1 MSTRP
6 AWSSFEAQLEAIGF
20 RPSRRF
26 GQNFLR
32 DENMVRAIVRDAA
45 IQAGDFV
52 LEVGPGLG
60 FLTRELFESGA
71 RLVCCE
77 VDARLLEIARG
88 WVGDGENPRW
98 LRADAL
104 AGKHE
109 LNSEL
114 LALLP
119 TAGRWQLVSNLP
131 YSISAP
137 LVLVLAELA
146 NPPAAMTVLVQKE
159 MAERFA
165 AQPGH
170 AEYGLI
176 SPVLQ
181 LDYEVTITRTV
192 PAQLFWPR
200 PEVESAVVRLVRR
213 GELVERALRA
223 VLVELAG
230 ALFQRRRQSL
240 GRVLGERWGRER
252 TAAVL
257 AGLGLSESERAE
269 DLPLATLQKLAQAE
283 QSASRGS

>member
-1 MSTRP
+1 MSMRP
-6 AWSSFEAQLEAIGF
+6 AWSTFEAQLSALGF

-32 DENMVRAIVRDAA
+32 DENMVRAIVRDAELA
-45 IQAGDFV
+45 PGDFV

-60 FLTRELFESGA
+60 FLTRELCAAGA

-88 WVGDGENPRW
+88 WVGDADNPVW

-109 LNSEL
+109 LAPEL
-114 LALLP
+114 RALLP
-119 TAGRWQLVSNLP
+119 EQGRWQLVSNLP
-131 YSISAP
+131 YSIAAP
-137 LVLVLAELA
+137 LVLVLSELP

-165 AQPGH
+165 AQPGD
-170 AEYGLI
+170 AEYGLV
-176 SPVLQ
+176 SPLLQ
-181 LDYEVTITRTV
+181 LDYEVQLTRIV

-200 PEVESAVVRLVRR
+200 PEVESAVARLVRR
-213 GELVERALRA
+213 AQMPPRELRA
-223 VLVELAG
+223 RLVELAG
-230 ALFQRRRQSL
+230 ALFQHRRQSL

-252 TAAVL
+252 AAAVL
-257 AGLGLSESERAE
+257 AELGCSAAQRAE
-269 DLPLATLQKLAQAE
+269 DLPLETLLRLAEHEDPA
-283 QSASRGS
+283 

>member
-6 AWSSFEAQLEAIGF
+6 VWSNFEAQLSALGF

-32 DENMVRAIVRDAA
+32 DENMVRAIVRDARLEP
-45 IQAGDFV
+45 GDAV

-60 FLTRELFESGA
+60 FLTRELLDAGA
-71 RLVCCE
+71 RLICCE
-77 VDARLLEIARG
+77 VDARLLEIARS
-88 WVGDGENPRW
+88 WVGDAHNPLW

-104 AGKHE
+104 AGKHALNPE
-109 LNSEL
+109 LE
-114 LALLP
+114 ALLP
-119 TAGRWQLVSNLP
+119 AEGRWQLVANLP
-131 YSISAP
+131 YSICAP
-137 LVLVLAELA
+137 LVLVLSELS

-165 AQPGH
+165 ARPGE

-192 PAQLFWPR
+192 AAQLFWPR
-200 PEVESAVVRLVRR
+200 PEVESAVARLVRR
-213 GELVERALRA
+213 DELVARPDRAA
-223 VLVELAG
+223 LVELAG

-240 GRVLGERWGRER
+240 GRVLAERWGRER
-252 TAAVL
+252 AQAVL
-257 AGLGLSESERAE
+257 AELGLAEATRAE
-269 DLPLATLQKLAQAE
+269 DLPVPTLLRLARAE
-283 QSASRGS
+283 RGGP